1 MNVSWRRTVRAAAMF
16 ALVGAVLVMVWKS
29 DNIGSLQSFIFDLFF
44 AAVFSAVIGG
54 FWWELLVERAGWWSA
69 PKRGAVA
76 GLLTAWLSTTVLI
89 ITVSLL
95 GEVNDLLASSEGA
108 LQEFAT
114 IVLTS
119 TLISATILGPVLTFP
134 VGILTGY
141 LLGRRQPEPS

>member
-16 ALVGAVLVMVWKS
+16 ALVGAVLVVVWKS
-29 DNIGSLQSFIFDLFF
+29 DNIGTLQSFIFDLFF

-76 GLLTAWLSTTVLI
+76 GLLTAWLSTTILI

-119 TLISATILGPVLTFP
+119 TLISATILGPILTFP